1 MARLRVL
8 KDGVELQS
16 VDLARLGKPQLVV
29 GRAPE
34 SDIKID
40 DRAVG
45 REHAVFIVNSKGIV
59 VQKKS
64 KFGKMSVNGAELSE
78 SALKPGDV
86 ISIADY
92 LVRVEEAEQ
101 PQAAPAGAV
110 AQAATAE
117 IAAPGVLP
125 NTSEEAPDLQAV
137 AEAPTGALN
146 LAENLPLSPDVS
158 VGGVDAPALDSVNP
172 EAQTHDQGGEP
183 VFAPSGD
190 GQENIEAPVAGDG
203 MFVENE
209 RTAMIPQ
216 AQVVTKLVFK
226 PGEANVEE
234 YAIKKSEITIGRGSN
249 CDIILGDKKSSRKHL
264 VLKKVGMNFV
274 AQDQGSANGTY
285 VNGVKITEQ
294 ELAGDDVL
302 RIGETEFVFKAVSQE
317 YFENEQEYQNVPD
330 PAESAPE
337 GALDP
342 NVAPAEMMPVD
353 ANGMPLDPNAMG
365 APGAAGAAL
374 DPSQI
379 PGAIPGLS
387 PDGPKKK
394 ETLLEKFRR
403 QPPLR
408 KVIIVAVI
416 ALVLFTLSQEEEAK
430 KPAPKPTANA
440 VKGDPQ
446 FEALPPEKKQFVMN
460 TYRMAYD
467 LYKNKDYERARYEA
481 QKILEIIPSGYLDT
495 KELKAYAEKQLE
507 IIKAEEEE
515 KRRKAAEEA
524 LRKKIAD
531 LVAKAEELTIDGKYD
546 EAKIVFGQ
554 ILEIDPENPTV
565 MRLRQQIEDIE
576 AKRKA
581 EEEARREKEFKRKM
595 LEGTIR
601 EAREL
606 YQSGRYYDAIDK
618 LADAPVIFA
627 EDSKLLEQA
636 KQIISDSKQAL
647 RDKAAPHLAEA
658 RTAMS
663 EENFKVAREA
673 YNKALKIDYKNSE
686 AKKGLE
692 KIRQILHERSKRI
705 YTDAV
710 IAEGVSDFKMARAK
724 YKECLDGA
732 MPGDIY
738 HGRCQRKFKRLEY
751 IDRSIAS
758 EPAATDPKMPTLP
771 TPVDVDAAGSEP
783 GGDY

>member
-16 VDLARLGKPQLVV
+16 VDLAKIGKPQLVV

-45 REHAVFIVNSKGIV
+45 REHAVFIVNSKGII

-101 PQAAPAGAV
+101 AQIAAPAAEV
-110 AQAATAE
+110 ANAPTSE
-117 IAAPGVLP
+117 IAAPGAFP
-125 NTSEEAPDLQAV
+125 NTSEEAPDLHAV

-146 LAENLPLSPDVS
+146 LAENPPLTPEASAL
-158 VGGVDAPALDSVNP
+158 GIEQPALGDANS
-172 EAQTHDQGGEP
+172 EAQTLDQGNEP
-183 VFAPSGD
+183 VLASLGE
-190 GQENIEAPVAGDG
+190 GQASIEAPQGGDG
-203 MFVENE
+203 MFVESE

-216 AQVVTKLVFK
+216 AKIVTKLVFK
-226 PGEANVEE
+226 AGEANVEE
-234 YAIKKSEITIGRGSN
+234 YAIKKAEITIGRGSN
-249 CDIILGDKKSSRKHL
+249 CDIILSDKKSSRKHL

-274 AQDQGSANGTY
+274 AQDQGSGNGTY

-294 ELAGDDVL
+294 ELAGDDLL

-317 YFENEQEYQNVPD
+317 YFEHEQDYQNVPD
-330 PAESAPE
+330 PVEQAPE
-337 GALDP
+337 AAIDP
-342 NVAPAEMMPVD
+342 NMAAVPVD
-353 ANGMPLDPNAMG
+353 ASGASLEQGAMG
-365 APGAAGAAL
+365 AAGVAT
-374 DPSQI
+374 DPSTV

-408 KVIIVAVI
+408 KVIIVAII
-416 ALVLFTLSQEEEAK
+416 ALGLFTLSQEEEQK
-430 KPAPKPTANA
+430 PKPKPAVK
-440 VKGDPQ
+440 VEKGDPQ

-481 QKILEIIPSGYLDT
+481 QKVLEIIPSGYLDT

-524 LRKKIAD
+524 LRQKIAD
-531 LVAKAEELTIDGKYD
+531 LVAKAEELTIAAKYD

-565 MRLRQQIEDIE
+565 MRLKQQIEDIE

-581 EEEARREKEFKRKM
+581 EEEARREKEFKKKM

-606 YQSGRYYDAIDK
+606 YQSGKYYDAIDK

-627 EDSKLLEQA
+627 EDTKLLDEA
-636 KQIISDSKQAL
+636 KEIISLAKAAL
-647 RDKAAPHLAEA
+647 KEKAAPHLAAA

-663 EENFKVAREA
+663 EENFKAA
-673 YNKALKIDYKNSE
+673 ADSFNKALRIDHKNAE
-686 AKKGLE
+686 AKLGLE
-692 KIRQILHERSKRI
+692 KIRQILHNRSKRI
-705 YTDAV
+705 YTDAL
-710 IAEGVSDFKMARAK
+710 IAEGVSDYKMARAK
-724 YKECLDGA
+724 FKECLDGA
-732 MPGDIY
+732 MAGDIY
-738 HGRCQRKFKRLEY
+738 FDRCKRKFTRLEY

-758 EPAATDPKMPTLP
+758 EPSAIDPKMPELP
-771 TPVDVDAAGSEP
+771 TPVDVDAP
-783 GGDY
+783 GGK